1 MIYRSMAVTTGATGI
16 FNCQEK
22 FCVGCEKFCC
32 VKKPV
37 VPGVGVVDQLLS
49 LQVSID
55 VVCNSLLNLQSYLH
69 MILVS
74 LNSFIIEKEV
84 F

>member
-16 FNCQEK
+16 FNCQ
-22 FCVGCEKFCC
+22 EKFCC

-74 LNSFIIEKEV
+74 LYSFIIEKEV